1 MEPEQGLALI
11 EQVGQKIHGGTCRV
25 LTSADLLAF
34 QPTEFHDGTQTPD
47 TIACVRAQ
55 TSRAQ
60 PLTTIIILRQ
70 ARRSAVPQWNSL
82 LGCWRLIVRSYAAT
96 TAHEKEICSRLRPFR
111 VPRWN
116 YSPQYD
122 AAARQALDLRG
133 PRKPPINVPPWNH
146 DSNTLCVGGLA
157 IGIPRISTVEPWW

>member
-60 PLTTIIILRQ
+60 PLTTIIILRAGETQ
-70 ARRSAVPQWNSL
+70 
-82 LGCWRLIVRSYAAT
+82 
-96 TAHEKEICSRLRPFR
+96 CS
-111 VPRWN
+111 
-116 YSPQYD
+116 
-122 AAARQALDLRG
+122 
-133 PRKPPINVPPWNH
+133 
-146 DSNTLCVGGLA
+146 
-157 IGIPRISTVEPWW
+157 STVELFIGLLAFNRSELRRNHCARKRNMQPIASLQSSTLELLTSI